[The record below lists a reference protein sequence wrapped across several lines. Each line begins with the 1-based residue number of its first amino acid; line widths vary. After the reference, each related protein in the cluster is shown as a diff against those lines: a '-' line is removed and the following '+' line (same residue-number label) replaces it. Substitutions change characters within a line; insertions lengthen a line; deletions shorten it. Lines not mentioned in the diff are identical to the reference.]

1 MLEPKEGLLTF
12 RAEGNNDSSSQYF
25 SRKIHWTDYL

>member
-12 RAEGNNDSSSQYF
+12 RAEGNNTRSSPLY
-25 SRKIHWTDYL
+25 SRVIH